1 MGEIVFW
8 TIIRTAITIAMV
20 WILKS
25 HIDDQLWYIITIAS
39 AYLIIIH
46 PTVIG
51 LKKFDAKSKNILS
64 STICSSCV
72 HFDPSAVL
80 CMKHDKHPTEDYIPC
95 DGIHWESK

>member
-8 TIIRTAITIAMV
+8 TIIRTAITIAAV
-20 WILKS
+20 WILRA
-25 HIDDQLWYIITIAS
+25 HIDDQLWYIIIIAS

-51 LKKFDAKSKNILS
+51 LKKFDVKSKTILD
-64 STICSSCV
+64 STICAKCV

-80 CMKHDKHPTEDYIPC
+80 CIKHDKHPTEDYIPC
-95 DGIHWESK
+95 DGNHWEPK